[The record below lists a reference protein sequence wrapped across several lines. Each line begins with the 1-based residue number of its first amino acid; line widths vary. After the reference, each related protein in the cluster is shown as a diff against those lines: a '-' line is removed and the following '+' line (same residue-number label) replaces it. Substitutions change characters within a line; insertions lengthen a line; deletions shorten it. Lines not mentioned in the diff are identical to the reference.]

1 MPESPTSETRPD
13 DGPPT
18 PSQKAAVIDSLSRR
32 FRRPL
37 QRYFEKRIG
46 RQADTE
52 DLVQHVFLR
61 LAGGGRVE
69 ATPGVEG
76 YLFKIATNLLRDRQ
90 RRMAVRNSTVHES
103 YEDEMHGADSDSPGP
118 ERLAQSSQLIE
129 QLVAALHE
137 LPERTREVFTLYHLH
152 DLSHAQIATRLGIA
166 VSTIEK
172 HMARA
177 SAYLLKR
184 VDPQP

>member
-1 MPESPTSETRPD
+1 MPESPTLTSPD
-13 DGPPT
+13 GAPPT
-18 PSQKAAVIDSLSRR
+18 PAQTEAIIEELSRR

-46 RQADTE
+46 RHADSE

-61 LAGGGRVE
+61 LASGGRIE
-69 ATPGVEG
+69 ASLGVEG
-76 YLFKIATNLLRDRQ
+76 YLFKIAHNLLRDRQ
-90 RRMAVRNSTVHES
+90 RRLAVRNSSAHEP
-103 YEDEMHGADSDSPGP
+103 YEDDTHGAQSGAPTP
-118 ERLAQSSQLIE
+118 ERLVQNSQLIE
-129 QLVAALHE
+129 QLLVVVQE
-137 LPERTREVFTLYHLH
+137 LPERTREVFTLYYLH
-152 DLSHAQIATRLGIA
+152 GMPHAQIASRLGIA

-184 VDPQP
+184 IDP

>member
-1 MPESPTSETRPD
+1 MPESPSPETSPNEQPLA
-13 DGPPT
+13 
-18 PSQKAAVIDSLSRR
+18 SQKQAVIDMLSRR

-61 LAGGGRVE
+61 LASGGRIE
-69 ATPGVEG
+69 PTPGVEG
-76 YLFKIATNLLRDRQ
+76 YLFKIAANLLRDRQ
-90 RRMAVRNSTVHES
+90 RRLSVRNSGAHEP
-103 YEDEMHGADSDSPGP
+103 YEDDMHGAAGDVLGP
-118 ERLAQSSQLIE
+118 ERLVQNSQLIE

-137 LPERTREVFTLYHLH
+137 LPERTCEVFTLYHLQG
-152 DLSHAQIATRLGIA
+152 LSHAQIASRLGIA

-177 SAYLLKR
+177 GAYLMKR
-184 VDPQP
+184 IDP